1 MRWRSGRI
9 RITGQISVISPRF
22 RRIETVRVHSMRV
35 ENYGPFARLE
45 EITFSSLST
54 IIGRNDAGKSHTL
67 KALQL
72 FFGKYK
78 LEAGDVYDSADVT
91 DSVVVEVS
99 LTALPETLDCDGGA
113 LHLAD
118 ERLLDA
124 NGRLRMRKTYPY
136 AGPYDRPALALIV
149 QDFADERFS
158 GLLTLKERELN
169 ERCASCNVPLS
180 EGKRKRTAAEKRA
193 ALRVVAVAQG
203 LSLVERALPLSARDE
218 LWKCIEAQLP
228 RYELFETDTRLGVG
242 ETSFQ
247 AQFRPI
253 VRAATEEPTV
263 VAARDAFTESINR
276 ALQSEVDA
284 IFERLRRHTT
294 AFSGL
299 AVRPAFSWE
308 KAVSFE
314 ILGTDEHGVQRSLD
328 QRGSGMRRLLMV
340 AFFQYLAEKT
350 LDHDHNVIY
359 AVEEPENCLHPGLQ
373 RELVNSFRA
382 LADEGAQVILT
393 SHSPVFAGASPL
405 SDLVLIERTGGVARA
420 IQGPDPADVAE
431 ELGIEPADQIT
442 GYSACVF
449 VEGRDDVYFWRTLA
463 QTLKRGGHLRADF
476 DDLRIGLMPSG
487 GHNLKHWITLRAM
500 GRMNRRFAMIVD
512 SDRFSAAHDI
522 LPEKLQWKRECEEQG
537 GACYILRK
545 REIENYLHRDAL
557 TRAGHGIIAYD
568 DYSDMKQIY
577 GRRVIETLA
586 DMTGDE
592 ILAMDR
598 YDEDGCERHELRDI
612 IEALLALA
620 DTPTTPS
627 RGHGAGADHA
637 AAR

>member
-1 MRWRSGRI
+1 M
-9 RITGQISVISPRF
+9 
-22 RRIETVRVHSMRV
+22 RVHSMRV

-54 IIGRNDAGKSHTL
+54 IIGRNDAGKSHSL
-67 KALQL
+67 RALQL
-72 FFGKYK
+72 FFGRNK
-78 LEAGDVYDSADVT
+78 LDAGDVYDFAEDG
-91 DSVVVEVS
+91 DQVVIEVS
-99 LTALPETLDCDGGA
+99 LTALPDTLAYEGGG
-113 LHLAD
+113 LILAD

-124 NGRLRMRKTYPY
+124 SGRLRVRKTFPC
-136 AGPYDRPALALIV
+136 AGPYDHPALALIV

-158 GLLTLKERELN
+158 GLLALKERDLN
-169 ERCASCNVPLS
+169 ERCAAAGVPPT
-180 EGKRKRTAAEKRA
+180 EGKRKRSAAEKRA
-193 ALRVVAVAQG
+193 ALRAIAQEQ
-203 LSLVERALPLSARDE
+203 SLPLAERVMPLSARDE
-218 LWKCIEAQLP
+218 LWKSIEAQLP

-253 VRAATEEPTV
+253 VRAATEEAAV

-284 IFERLRRHTT
+284 IFERLRRHTA

-299 AVRPAFSWE
+299 TVRPAFSWE

-350 LDHDHNVIY
+350 LEHDHNVIY

-373 RELVNSFRA
+373 RELVTSFRA
-382 LADEGAQVILT
+382 LADEGSQVILT

-405 SDLVLIERTGGVARA
+405 ADLVLIERTGGVARA
-420 IQGPDPADVAE
+420 IQGPDPDDVAE

-449 VEGRDDVYFWRTLA
+449 VEGRDDVFFWRALA
-463 QTLKRGGHLRADF
+463 RTLKASGHIRCDF

-512 SDRFSAAHDI
+512 SDRFSAAHDA
-522 LPEKLQWKRECEEQG
+522 LPEKLQWKRECEAQG

-545 REIENYLHRDAL
+545 REIENYLHHDAL
-557 TRAGHGIIAYD
+557 ARAGHTVVAYD
-568 DYSDMKQIY
+568 DYSDMKQLY
-577 GRRVIETLA
+577 GRKVVETITQ
-586 DMTGDE
+586 MTSDE

-598 YDEDGCERHELRDI
+598 YDEDGCERHELHEIVR
-612 IEALLALA
+612 ALLALA
-620 DTPTTPS
+620 DTPTTGHH
-627 RGHGAGADHA
+627 RGQAAHTQRAAG
-637 AAR
+637 R

>member
-1 MRWRSGRI
+1 M
-9 RITGQISVISPRF
+9 
-22 RRIETVRVHSMRV
+22 RVHSMRV

-45 EITFSSLST
+45 EISFSSLST

-72 FFGKYK
+72 FFGKNK
-78 LEAGDVYDSADVT
+78 LEAGDIYDSADPAAQLVI
-91 DSVVVEVS
+91 EVA
-99 LTALPETLDCDGGA
+99 LTALPDTLAHEGGA

-124 NGRLRMRKTYPY
+124 SGRLRVRKSFPC
-136 AGPYDRPALALIV
+136 AGPYDRPTLALIV

-158 GLLTLKERELN
+158 GLLGLKERDLN
-169 ERCASCNVPLS
+169 ERCVASGVPLTES
-180 EGKRKRTAAEKRA
+180 KRKRTAAEKRA
-193 ALRVVAVAQG
+193 ALRAVAQ
-203 LSLVERALPLSARDE
+203 EQALPLVEFIIPLSTRDD
-218 LWKCIEAQLP
+218 LWKSIEAQLP

-253 VRAATEEPTV
+253 VRAATEEAAV

-314 ILGTDEHGVQRSLD
+314 ILGTDEHGVQRSID

-350 LDHDHNVIY
+350 LGHDHNVIY

-373 RELVNSFRA
+373 RELVTSFRA

-405 SDLVLIERTGGVARA
+405 ADLVLIERTGGVARA
-420 IQGPDPADVAE
+420 TQGPDPADVAE

-463 QTLKRGGHLRADF
+463 QTLKQSGHIRADF

-512 SDRFSAAHDI
+512 SDRFSAAHDV

-557 TRAGHGIIAYD
+557 TRAGHTVVGYD

-577 GRRVIETLA
+577 GRRVVEA
-586 DMTGDE
+586 MTHMTSDE
-592 ILAMDR
+592 ILAMDC
-598 YDEDGCERHELRDI
+598 YDDDGYERHELCDI
-612 IEALLALA
+612 VEALLTLA
-620 DTPTTPS
+620 DTPTTAS
-627 RGHGAGADHA
+627 RSHTAHSGGT

>member
-1 MRWRSGRI
+1 M
-9 RITGQISVISPRF
+9 
-22 RRIETVRVHSMRV
+22 RVHSMRV

-45 EITFSSLST
+45 EISFSSLST

-72 FFGKYK
+72 FFGKNK
-78 LEAGDVYDSADVT
+78 LEAGDIYDSADPAAQLVI
-91 DSVVVEVS
+91 EVA
-99 LTALPETLDCDGGA
+99 LTALPDTLAHEGGA

-124 NGRLRMRKTYPY
+124 SGRLRVRKSFPC

-158 GLLTLKERELN
+158 GLLGLKERDLN
-169 ERCASCNVPLS
+169 ERCAAGGVPLT

-193 ALRVVAVAQG
+193 ALRAVAQ
-203 LSLVERALPLSARDE
+203 EQALPLVEFVIPLSTRDD
-218 LWKCIEAQLP
+218 LWKSIEAQLP

-253 VRAATEEPTV
+253 VRAATEEAAV

-314 ILGTDEHGVQRSLD
+314 ILGTDEHGVQRSID

-350 LDHDHNVIY
+350 LGHDHNVIY

-373 RELVNSFRA
+373 RELVTSFRA

-405 SDLVLIERTGGVARA
+405 ADLVLIERTGGVARA
-420 IQGPDPADVAE
+420 TQGPDPADVAE

-463 QTLKRGGHLRADF
+463 QTLKQSGHIRADF

-512 SDRFSAAHDI
+512 SDRFSAAHDV

-557 TRAGHGIIAYD
+557 TRAGHTVVGYD

-577 GRRVIETLA
+577 GRRVVEA
-586 DMTGDE
+586 MTHMTSAE
-592 ILAMDR
+592 ILAMDC
-598 YDEDGCERHELRDI
+598 YDDDGCERHELCDI
-612 IEALLALA
+612 VEALLTLA
-620 DTPTTPS
+620 DTPTTAS
-627 RGHGAGADHA
+627 RSHTAHSGGT

>member
-1 MRWRSGRI
+1 M
-9 RITGQISVISPRF
+9 
-22 RRIETVRVHSMRV
+22 RVHSMRV

-67 KALQL
+67 RALQL
-72 FFGKYK
+72 FFGKNK
-78 LEAGDVYDSADVT
+78 LEANDVHDFAESGDQ
-91 DSVVVEVS
+91 VVVEVA
-99 LTALPETLDCDGGA
+99 LTALPDALACDGGE

-124 NGRLRMRKTYPY
+124 DGRLRVRKTFPC
-136 AGPYDRPALALIV
+136 AGPYDHPALALIV

-158 GLLTLKERELN
+158 GLLALKERDLN
-169 ERCASCNVPLS
+169 ERCVVSSVPLTD
-180 EGKRKRTAAEKRA
+180 GKRKRTAVEKRA
-193 ALRVVAVAQG
+193 ALRAIAQ
-203 LSLVERALPLSARDE
+203 EQALPLAERVMPLSPRDD
-218 LWKCIEAQLP
+218 LWKSIEAQLP

-242 ETSFQ
+242 ETTFQ

-253 VRAATEEPTV
+253 VRAATEEATV

-284 IFERLRRHTT
+284 IFERLRRHTA

-299 AVRPAFSWE
+299 TVRPTFSWE

-314 ILGTDEHGVQRSLD
+314 ILGADEHGVQRSLD

-373 RELVNSFRA
+373 RELVSSFRA
-382 LADEGAQVILT
+382 LADEGYQVILT

-420 IQGPDPADVAE
+420 IQGPDPDEVAE
-431 ELGIEPADQIT
+431 ELGIEPTDQIT

-449 VEGRDDVYFWRTLA
+449 VEGKDDVFFWRTLA
-463 QTLKRGGHLRADF
+463 RTLKEGGHIRCDF

-512 SDRFSAAHDI
+512 SDRYSAAHDA
-522 LPEKLQWKRECEEQG
+522 LPEKLQWKRECEAQG

-557 TRAGHGIIAYD
+557 SRAGHTVVAYD
-568 DYSDMKQIY
+568 DYSDMKQLY
-577 GRRVIETLA
+577 GRRVVETVTH
-586 DMTGDE
+586 MTGDE

-598 YDEDGCERHELRDI
+598 YDEDGCERHELREI
-612 IEALLALA
+612 VEALLALA
-620 DTPTTPS
+620 DTPTT
-627 RGHGAGADHA
+627 GHHRVRATNAQRAIG
-637 AAR
+637 R

>member
-1 MRWRSGRI
+1 
-9 RITGQISVISPRF
+9 
-22 RRIETVRVHSMRV
+22 MRV

-45 EITFSSLST
+45 EISFSSLST

-72 FFGKYK
+72 FFGKNK
-78 LEAGDVYDSADVT
+78 LEAGDIYDSADPAAQLVI
-91 DSVVVEVS
+91 EVA
-99 LTALPETLDCDGGA
+99 LTALPDTLAHEGGA

-124 NGRLRMRKTYPY
+124 SGRLRVRKSFPC
-136 AGPYDRPALALIV
+136 AGPYDRPALTLIV
-149 QDFADERFS
+149 QDFADERYS
-158 GLLTLKERELN
+158 GLLGLKERDLN
-169 ERCASCNVPLS
+169 ERCAACDVPLT

-193 ALRVVAVAQG
+193 ALRAIAQ
-203 LSLVERALPLSARDE
+203 EQALPLVEFVIPLSTRDD
-218 LWKCIEAQLP
+218 LWKSIEAQLP

-253 VRAATEEPTV
+253 VRAATEEAAV

-314 ILGTDEHGVQRSLD
+314 ILGTDEHGVQRSID

-350 LDHDHNVIY
+350 LGHDHNVIY

-373 RELVNSFRA
+373 RELVTSFRA

-405 SDLVLIERTGGVARA
+405 ADLVLIERTGGVARA
-420 IQGPDPADVAE
+420 TQGPDPADVAE

-463 QTLKRGGHLRADF
+463 RTLKQSGHIRADF

-512 SDRFSAAHDI
+512 SDRFSAAHDV

-557 TRAGHGIIAYD
+557 TRAGHTVIAYD

-577 GRRVIETLA
+577 GRRVVEA
-586 DMTGDE
+586 MTHMTSDE

-598 YDEDGCERHELRDI
+598 YDDDGCERHELRDI
-612 IEALLALA
+612 VEALLTLA
-620 DTPTTPS
+620 DTPTTAS
-627 RGHGAGADHA
+627 RSHTTHSGGS

>member
-1 MRWRSGRI
+1 M
-9 RITGQISVISPRF
+9 
-22 RRIETVRVHSMRV
+22 RVHSMRV

-45 EITFSSLST
+45 EISFSSLST

-72 FFGKYK
+72 FFGKNK
-78 LEAGDVYDSADVT
+78 LEAGDVYDSADLN
-91 DSVVVEVS
+91 DQVVIEVA
-99 LTALPETLDCDGGA
+99 LTALPETLDYEGGA
-113 LHLAD
+113 LQLAD

-124 NGRLRMRKTYPY
+124 GGRLRARKTFPC
-136 AGPYDRPALALIV
+136 AGPYDRPALTLIT

-158 GLLTLKERELN
+158 GLLGLKERDLN
-169 ERCASCNVPLS
+169 ERCNACDVPLI
-180 EGKRKRTAAEKRA
+180 EGKHKRTPTEKRA
-193 ALRVVAVAQG
+193 ALRAIAQEQR
-203 LSLVERALPLSARDE
+203 LPLVERLIPLSTRDE
-218 LWKCIEAQLP
+218 LWKSIEAQLP

-253 VRAATEEPTV
+253 VRAATEEATV
-263 VAARDAFTESINR
+263 VAARDVFTESINR

-299 AVRPAFSWE
+299 AVRPTFSWE

-350 LDHDHNVIY
+350 LDRDHNVIY

-373 RELVNSFRA
+373 RELVSSFRA

-393 SHSPVFAGASPL
+393 SHSPVFAGASPVT
-405 SDLVLIERTGGVARA
+405 DLVLIERSGGVARA
-420 IQGPDPADVAE
+420 IQGPDPAEVSE

-463 QTLKRGGHLRADF
+463 QTLKRSGHLRADF

-512 SDRFSAAHDI
+512 SDRFSAAHDV

-557 TRAGHGIIAYD
+557 ARVGHSVVTYD
-568 DYSDMKQIY
+568 DYSDMKHLY
-577 GRRVIETLA
+577 GRRVVETITH
-586 DMTGDE
+586 MTSDE

-598 YDEDGCERHELRDI
+598 YEENGRERHELREI

-620 DTPTTPS
+620 DTPTA
-627 RGHGAGADHA
+627 GHRARPTHTYRAAG
-637 AAR
+637 R

>member
-1 MRWRSGRI
+1 M
-9 RITGQISVISPRF
+9 
-22 RRIETVRVHSMRV
+22 RVHSMRV

-67 KALQL
+67 KALQI
-72 FFGKYK
+72 FFGRNK
-78 LEAGDVYDSADVT
+78 LEAGDVYDSAGAT
-91 DSVVVEVS
+91 DQVVVEVS
-99 LTALPETLDCDGGA
+99 LTALPETLDYEGSP
-113 LHLAD
+113 LRLAD

-124 NGRLRMRKTYPY
+124 EGRLRVRKTFPC
-136 AGPYDRPALALIV
+136 AGPYDRPSLALIA
-149 QDFADERFS
+149 QDFADERFC
-158 GLLTLKERELN
+158 GLLALKERELN
-169 ERCASCNVPLS
+169 ERCASSDVPLID
-180 EGKRKRTAAEKRA
+180 GKRKLTAAEKRA
-193 ALRVVAVAQG
+193 ALHAIAQEQHLPLIERVM
-203 LSLVERALPLSARDE
+203 PLSARDE
-218 LWKCIEAQLP
+218 LWKSIEAQLP

-253 VRAATEEPTV
+253 VRAATEEATV

-276 ALQSEVDA
+276 ALQTEVDA
-284 IFERLRRHTT
+284 IFDRLRRHTA

-299 AVRPAFSWE
+299 TVRPAFSWE

-350 LDHDHNVIY
+350 LERDHNVIY

-373 RELVNSFRA
+373 RELVTSFRA

-420 IQGPDPADVAE
+420 TQGPDPDAVAE
-431 ELGIEPADQIT
+431 ELGVEPADQIT

-449 VEGRDDVYFWRTLA
+449 VEGRDDVFFWRTLA
-463 QTLKRGGHLRADF
+463 QKLKESGHIRADF

-512 SDRFSAAHDI
+512 SDRFSAAHDV
-522 LPEKLQWKRECEEQG
+522 LPEKLQWKRECEQQG

-545 REIENYLHRDAL
+545 REIENYLHPDAL
-557 TRAGHGIIAYD
+557 ARAGHRVVAYD
-568 DYSDMKQIY
+568 DYTDMKQIY
-577 GRRVIETLA
+577 GRRVIETITH
-586 DMTGDE
+586 MTGDE
-592 ILAMDR
+592 VLAMDA
-598 YDEDGCERHELRDI
+598 YEDCGAVCHELRDI
-612 IEALLALA
+612 IEAMLALA
-620 DTPTTPS
+620 DTPTTTS
-627 RGHGAGADHA
+627 HHRRYSDGHRAAG
-637 AAR
+637 R

>member
-1 MRWRSGRI
+1 
-9 RITGQISVISPRF
+9 
-22 RRIETVRVHSMRV
+22 VRVHSMRV

-72 FFGKYK
+72 FFGKNK
-78 LEAGDVYDSADVT
+78 LEAGDVYDSAESSDQ
-91 DSVVVEVS
+91 VVIEVA
-99 LTALPETLDCDGGA
+99 LTALPEMLDYEGGV

-124 NGRLRMRKTYPY
+124 DGRLRVRKTFPC

-149 QDFADERFS
+149 QDFADERFG
-158 GLLTLKERELN
+158 GLLSLKDRELN
-169 ERCASCNVPLS
+169 ERCTTWSVPLA

-193 ALRVVAVAQG
+193 ALRVVAQEQQTP
-203 LSLVERALPLSARDE
+203 LVECVLPLSARDD
-218 LWKCIEAQLP
+218 LWKSIEAQLP

-242 ETSFQ
+242 ETTFQ

-253 VRAATEEPTV
+253 VRAATEEATV

-350 LDHDHNVIY
+350 LGADHNVIY

-373 RELVNSFRA
+373 RELVTSFRA
-382 LADEGAQVILT
+382 LADEGSQVILT

-405 SDLVLIERTGGVARA
+405 SDLVLIERMGGVARA

-449 VEGRDDVYFWRTLA
+449 VEGRDDVFFWRTLA
-463 QTLKRGGHLRADF
+463 QKLKQSGHIRADF

-512 SDRFSAAHDI
+512 SDRFSAAHDV

-557 TRAGHGIIAYD
+557 ARAGHTVVVYD
-568 DYSDMKQIY
+568 DYSDMKQLY
-577 GRRVIETLA
+577 GRKVVETITQ
-586 DMTGDE
+586 MTGDE
-592 ILAMDR
+592 ILAMDC
-598 YDEDGCERHELRDI
+598 YDEGGRERHELCDI
-612 IEALLALA
+612 VVALLALA
-620 DTPTTPS
+620 DTPTTS
-627 RGHGAGADHA
+627 HRTHASHASHTTHA
-637 AAR
+637 ANAERAVGR

>member
-1 MRWRSGRI
+1 M
-9 RITGQISVISPRF
+9 
-22 RRIETVRVHSMRV
+22 RVHSMRV

-72 FFGKYK
+72 FFGKNK
-78 LEAGDVYDSADVT
+78 LEPGDVYDSAEAT
-91 DSVVVEVS
+91 DQVVIEVS
-99 LTALPETLDCDGGA
+99 LTALPDTLPYDGGA

-124 NGRLRMRKTYPY
+124 HGRLRVRKTFPCV
-136 AGPYDRPALALIV
+136 GPYDRPSLALIV
-149 QDFADERFS
+149 ADFADERFR
-158 GLLTLKERELN
+158 GLLALKEREIN
-169 ERCASCNVPLS
+169 DRCAACDVPLTD
-180 EGKRKRTAAEKRA
+180 GKRKRTAAEKRA
-193 ALRVVAVAQG
+193 ALRAVAQQQRVP
-203 LSLVERALPLSARDE
+203 LAEHVVPLSPRDE
-218 LWKCIEAQLP
+218 LWKSIEAQLP

-242 ETSFQ
+242 ETTFQ

-253 VRAATEEPTV
+253 VRAATEEAAV

-276 ALQSEVDA
+276 ALQGEVDA
-284 IFERLRRHTT
+284 IFERLRRHTA

-299 AVRPAFSWE
+299 TARPTFSWE

-340 AFFQYLAEKT
+340 AFFQYLAEKA

-373 RELVNSFRA
+373 RELVTSFRA
-382 LADEGAQVILT
+382 LADEGSQVILT

-405 SDLVLIERTGGVARA
+405 TDLVLIERTGGVARA
-420 IQGPDPADVAE
+420 TQGPDPADVAE

-449 VEGRDDVYFWRTLA
+449 VEGRDDVFFWRTLA
-463 QTLKRGGHLRADF
+463 KTLKQGGHLRADF

-512 SDRFSAAHDI
+512 SDRFSAEHDV

-545 REIENYLHRDAL
+545 REIENYLHCDAL
-557 TRAGHGIIAYD
+557 ARAGHAVVAYD
-568 DYSDMKQIY
+568 DYSDMKHLY
-577 GRRVIETLA
+577 GRRVVEAITQ
-586 DMTGDE
+586 MTSDE

-598 YDEDGCERHELRDI
+598 YEVDGCERHELRDI
-612 IEALLALA
+612 VAALLALA
-620 DTPTTPS
+620 DTPTMTS
-627 RGHGAGADHA
+627 HHRGRTAGRDQS

>member
-1 MRWRSGRI
+1 
-9 RITGQISVISPRF
+9 
-22 RRIETVRVHSMRV
+22 MRV

-54 IIGRNDAGKSHTL
+54 IIGRNDAGKSHSL

-72 FFGKYK
+72 FFGKNK
-78 LEAGDVYDSADVT
+78 LEAGDVYDSADPASQVI
-91 DSVVVEVS
+91 VEVA
-99 LTALPETLDCDGGA
+99 LTALPETLAYDGGT

-124 NGRLRMRKTYPY
+124 GGRLRVRKTFPC
-136 AGPYDRPALALIV
+136 AGPYDRPLLALIT
-149 QDFADERFS
+149 QDAADERFT
-158 GLLTLKERELN
+158 GLLALKERDLN
-169 ERCASCNVPLS
+169 DRCAACAIPLT
-180 EGKRKRTAAEKRA
+180 EGKRKRTATEKRA
-193 ALRVVAVAQG
+193 ALRAFAEQQSVP
-203 LSLVERALPLSARDE
+203 LVEYILPLSARDE
-218 LWKCIEAQLP
+218 LWKSIEAQLP

-253 VRAATEEPTV
+253 VRAATEEATV

-284 IFERLRRHTT
+284 IFERLRRHTA

-299 AVRPAFSWE
+299 AVRPTFSWE

-350 LDHDHNVIY
+350 LGHDHNVIY

-373 RELVNSFRA
+373 RELVTSFRA

-420 IQGPDPADVAE
+420 TQGPDPADVAE

-449 VEGRDDVYFWRTLA
+449 VEGRDDVFFWRTLA
-463 QTLKRGGHLRADF
+463 QTLKRSGHLRADF

-512 SDRFSAAHDI
+512 SDRFSAAHDV

-537 GACYILRK
+537 GTCYILRK
-545 REIENYLHRDAL
+545 REIENYLHRDAIV
-557 TRAGHGIIAYD
+557 RAGHTIVTYD
-568 DYSDMKQIY
+568 DYSDMKQLY
-577 GRRVIETLA
+577 GRHVVEAISH
-586 DMTGDE
+586 MTSDE
-592 ILAMDR
+592 ILAMDCFVV
-598 YDEDGCERHELRDI
+598 DGREYHELLDTVV
-612 IEALLALA
+612 ALLALA
-620 DTPTTPS
+620 DTPATS
-627 RGHGAGADHA
+627 HRGHTARPERAAG
-637 AAR
+637 R

>member
-1 MRWRSGRI
+1 M
-9 RITGQISVISPRF
+9 
-22 RRIETVRVHSMRV
+22 RVHSMRV

-67 KALQL
+67 KALQI
-72 FFGKYK
+72 FFGRNK
-78 LEAGDVYDSADVT
+78 LEAGDVYDSAGAT
-91 DSVVVEVS
+91 DQVVVEVS
-99 LTALPETLDCDGGA
+99 LTALPETLDYEGSP
-113 LHLAD
+113 LRLAD

-124 NGRLRMRKTYPY
+124 EGRLRVRKTFPC
-136 AGPYDRPALALIV
+136 AGPYDRPSLALIA
-149 QDFADERFS
+149 QDFADERFC
-158 GLLTLKERELN
+158 GLLALKERELN
-169 ERCASCNVPLS
+169 ERCASSDVPLID
-180 EGKRKRTAAEKRA
+180 GKRKLTAAEKRA
-193 ALRVVAVAQG
+193 ALRAIAQEQQ
-203 LSLVERALPLSARDE
+203 LPLIERVMPLSARDE
-218 LWKCIEAQLP
+218 LWKSIEAQLP

-253 VRAATEEPTV
+253 VRAATEEATV

-276 ALQSEVDA
+276 ALQTEVDA
-284 IFERLRRHTT
+284 IFDRLRRHTA

-299 AVRPAFSWE
+299 TVRPAFSWE

-350 LDHDHNVIY
+350 LERDHNVIY

-373 RELVNSFRA
+373 RELVTSFRA

-420 IQGPDPADVAE
+420 TQGPDPDTVAE
-431 ELGIEPADQIT
+431 ELGVEPADQIT

-449 VEGRDDVYFWRTLA
+449 VEGRDDVFFWRTLA
-463 QTLKRGGHLRADF
+463 QKLKESGHIRADF

-512 SDRFSAAHDI
+512 SDRFSAAHDV
-522 LPEKLQWKRECEEQG
+522 LPEKLQWKRECEQQG
-537 GACYILRK
+537 GACYILHK
-545 REIENYLHRDAL
+545 REIENYLHPDAL
-557 TRAGHGIIAYD
+557 ARAGHRVVAYD
-568 DYSDMKQIY
+568 DYTDMKQIY
-577 GRRVIETLA
+577 GRRVIETITH
-586 DMTGDE
+586 MTGDE
-592 ILAMDR
+592 VLAMDA
-598 YDEDGCERHELRDI
+598 YEDCGAVCHELRDI
-612 IEALLALA
+612 IEAMLALA
-620 DTPTTPS
+620 DTPTTTS
-627 RGHGAGADHA
+627 HHRRYSDGHRAAG
-637 AAR
+637 R

>member
-1 MRWRSGRI
+1 
-9 RITGQISVISPRF
+9 
-22 RRIETVRVHSMRV
+22 VRVHSMRV

-45 EITFSSLST
+45 EISFSSLST

-72 FFGKYK
+72 FFGKNK
-78 LEAGDVYDSADVT
+78 LEAGDVYDSADLA
-91 DSVVVEVS
+91 DAVVIEVA
-99 LTALPETLDCDGGA
+99 LTALPETLDYEGGA

-124 NGRLRMRKTYPY
+124 SGRLRVRKTFPC

-149 QDFADERFS
+149 QDFAAERFS
-158 GLLTLKERELN
+158 GLLALKERELN
-169 ERCASCNVPLS
+169 ERCLAAEIPLT
-180 EGKRKRTAAEKRA
+180 EGKRKRPAAEKRA
-193 ALRVVAVAQG
+193 ALREVAQAQH
-203 LSLVERALPLSARDE
+203 LPLVECVIPLSARDD
-218 LWKCIEAQLP
+218 LWKSIEAQLP

-253 VRAATEEPTV
+253 VRAATEEPAV

-284 IFERLRRHTT
+284 IFDRLRRHTA

-299 AVRPAFSWE
+299 TVRPTFSWE

-350 LDHDHNVIY
+350 LGADHNVIY

-373 RELVNSFRA
+373 RELVTSFRA
-382 LADEGAQVILT
+382 LADEGSQVILT

-420 IQGPDPADVAE
+420 IQGPDPAEVAM
-431 ELGIEPADQIT
+431 ELGVEPADQIS
-442 GYSACVF
+442 GYNACVF
-449 VEGRDDVYFWRTLA
+449 VEGRDDVFFWRTLA
-463 QTLKRGGHLRADF
+463 QTLKQSGHIRSDF

-512 SDRFSAAHDI
+512 SDRFSAAHDA

-557 TRAGHGIIAYD
+557 ARAGHTLVAYD
-568 DYSDMKQIY
+568 DYSDMKQLY
-577 GRRVIETLA
+577 GRRVVETVTHMTSDELLTMDCYA
-586 DMTGDE
+586 DN
-592 ILAMDR
+592 
-598 YDEDGCERHELRDI
+598 GCERHELREI
-612 IEALLALA
+612 VEALLALA
-620 DTPTTPS
+620 DTPTANHRG
-627 RGHGAGADHA
+627 RGHSANGDHA

>member
-1 MRWRSGRI
+1 
-9 RITGQISVISPRF
+9 
-22 RRIETVRVHSMRV
+22 MRV

-78 LEAGDVYDSADVT
+78 LEAGDVYDSADIT

-124 NGRLRMRKTYPY
+124 GGRMRMRKTYPC
-136 AGPYDRPALALIV
+136 AGPYDRPALALVV

-158 GLLTLKERELN
+158 GLLALKERELN
-169 ERCASCNVPLS
+169 ERCAACSVPLT
-180 EGKRKRTAAEKRA
+180 EGKRKRAAAEKRA
-193 ALRVVAVAQG
+193 ALRAVAVEQG
-203 LSLVERALPLSARDE
+203 LPLVEQVMPLSARDE

-263 VAARDAFTESINR
+263 VAARDAFTDAINR

-373 RELVNSFRA
+373 RELVTSFRA

-463 QTLKRGGHLRADF
+463 QTLKRSGHLRADL

-557 TRAGHGIIAYD
+557 TRAGHTIIAYD

-577 GRRVIETLA
+577 GRRVIETLS

-598 YDEDGCERHELRDI
+598 YDAEGCERHELRDI

-627 RGHGAGADHA
+627 RGHATSTDHA

>member
-1 MRWRSGRI
+1 M
-9 RITGQISVISPRF
+9 
-22 RRIETVRVHSMRV
+22 RVHSMRV

-67 KALQL
+67 KALQI
-72 FFGKYK
+72 FFGRNK
-78 LEAGDVYDSADVT
+78 LEAGDVYDSAGAT
-91 DSVVVEVS
+91 DQVVVEVS
-99 LTALPETLDCDGGA
+99 LTALPETLDYEGSP
-113 LHLAD
+113 LRLAD

-124 NGRLRMRKTYPY
+124 EGRLRVRKTFPC
-136 AGPYDRPALALIV
+136 AGPYDRPSLALIA
-149 QDFADERFS
+149 QDFADERFC
-158 GLLTLKERELN
+158 GLLALKERELN
-169 ERCASCNVPLS
+169 ERCASSDVPLI
-180 EGKRKRTAAEKRA
+180 EGKRKLTAAEKRA
-193 ALRVVAVAQG
+193 ALRAIAQEQQ
-203 LSLVERALPLSARDE
+203 LPLIERVMPLSARDE
-218 LWKCIEAQLP
+218 LWKSIEAQLP

-253 VRAATEEPTV
+253 VRAATEEATV

-276 ALQSEVDA
+276 ALQTEVDA
-284 IFERLRRHTT
+284 IFDRLRRHTA

-299 AVRPAFSWE
+299 TVRPAFSWE

-350 LDHDHNVIY
+350 LERDHNVIY

-373 RELVNSFRA
+373 RELVTSFRA

-420 IQGPDPADVAE
+420 TQGPDPDAVAE
-431 ELGIEPADQIT
+431 ELGVEPADQIT

-449 VEGRDDVYFWRTLA
+449 VEGRDDVFFWRTLA
-463 QTLKRGGHLRADF
+463 QKLKESGHIRADF

-512 SDRFSAAHDI
+512 SDRFSAAHDV
-522 LPEKLQWKRECEEQG
+522 LPEKLQWKRECEQQG
-537 GACYILRK
+537 GACYILHK
-545 REIENYLHRDAL
+545 REIENYLHPDAL
-557 TRAGHGIIAYD
+557 ARAGHRVVAYD
-568 DYSDMKQIY
+568 DYTDMKQIY
-577 GRRVIETLA
+577 GRRVIETITH
-586 DMTGDE
+586 MTGDE
-592 ILAMDR
+592 VLAMDA
-598 YDEDGCERHELRDI
+598 YEDCGAVCHELRDI
-612 IEALLALA
+612 IEAMLALA
-620 DTPTTPS
+620 DTPTTTS
-627 RGHGAGADHA
+627 HHRRYSDGHRAAG
-637 AAR
+637 R